1 MEDWIRSKKEVV
13 NVNNDIRTRN
23 YPFLNKE
30 ATHVPTQADAIIAV
44 KQLALAN
51 DLYGN
56 LKRTPSPPPTPRGN
70 SPRRDYPQVPYDFRL
85 TF

>member
-1 MEDWIRSKKEVV
+1 MEDWIRSAGSRWKKEVV
-13 NVNNDIRTRN
+13 NVNNDIRTRD

-30 ATHVPTQADAIIAV
+30 ATIPTQDDAVIAV

-56 LKRTPSPPPTPRGN
+56 LKRTPSPPPAPRH
-70 SPRRDYPQVPYDFRL
+70 DYPQVPYDFRL